1 MLRKTLTSLTL
12 AACAAMGV
20 AQTAQAAD
28 APTLRV
34 YNWSDYIAE
43 DTIPNFTKAT
53 GIPVTYDVFD
63 SNEVLEGKL
72 LAGHT
77 GYDVVVPSSYFLSRQ
92 IQAGVFQKLD
102 KAMIPNMKGLD
113 PHLMAELAKVDPG
126 NAYGVPYMW
135 GTTGIG
141 YNVKAVKKALGA
153 DAPTDSWKLV
163 FDPKYVSKLKNCG
176 VAFLDAPTDV
186 MPAALHY
193 LGLDPNSQNPADY
206 EKGFKL
212 LQKVR
217 PYIRYFNSSQY
228 INDLANGNICVAI
241 GWSGDVF
248 QARDRANEAKNGVQ
262 VAYVIPKEGAQ
273 LWFDMLAV
281 PADAPHPK
289 EAFKLIN
296 YLLSPKVEAA
306 NTNYIS
312 YSNPVPASLADVDK
326 EIKDNPAIYPP
337 QAVMDKLYTF
347 MTPTPKVTRTMTRLW
362 TRLKTGT

>member
-20 AQTAQAAD
+20 AQTVQAAD

-43 DTIPNFTKAT
+43 DTIPNFTKQT

-126 NAYGVPYMW
+126 NEYGVPYMW

-141 YNVKAVKKALGA
+141 YNVDAVKKALGA

-163 FDPKYVSKLKNCG
+163 FDPKYASKLKSCG

-193 LGLDPNSQNPADY
+193 LGLDPNSKNPADY
-206 EKGFKL
+206 EKAFKM

-248 QARDRANEAKNGVQ
+248 QARDRADEAKNGVK

-281 PADAPHPK
+281 PADAPHPQ
-289 EAFKLIN
+289 EAF
-296 YLLSPKVEAA
+296 S
-306 NTNYIS
+306 
-312 YSNPVPASLADVDK
+312 
-326 EIKDNPAIYPP
+326 
-337 QAVMDKLYTF
+337 
-347 MTPTPKVTRTMTRLW
+347 
-362 TRLKTGT
+362 